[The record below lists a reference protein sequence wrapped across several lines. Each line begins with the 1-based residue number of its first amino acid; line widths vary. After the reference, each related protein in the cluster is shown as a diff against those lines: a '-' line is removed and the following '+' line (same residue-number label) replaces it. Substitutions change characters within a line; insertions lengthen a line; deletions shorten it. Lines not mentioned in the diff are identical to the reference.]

1 MKFVFRILIWKQ
13 EEGMKLMRVTR
24 RLSTMETKERRSS
37 RAMEKRMMLLR
48 KREKKSHENIVQKMA
63 MMKTIV
69 GNFILKEDPKSL
81 ATTTKGSQRLLQPFN
96 MI

>member
-1 MKFVFRILIWKQ
+1 MKFVFRPLIWKQ

-24 RLSTMETKERRSS
+24 SLSSMETKERGSS
-37 RAMEKRMMLLR
+37 RAMEKRMLLLR
-48 KREKKSHENIVQKMA
+48 KREKNSHADIVQKMA

-69 GNFILKEDPKSL
+69 ENFILKEDPKSL
-81 ATTTKGSQRLLQPFN
+81 ATKGSQRLLQPYN

>member
-1 MKFVFRILIWKQ
+1 MKFVFRKLIWKQ
-13 EEGMKLMRVTR
+13 EEGMKVMRVTR
-24 RLSTMETKERRSS
+24 IFSVMETKERGSS
-37 RAMEKRMMLLR
+37 RAMEKIMLLLR
-48 KREKKSHENIVQKMA
+48 KREKNLHENIVQKMA

-81 ATTTKGSQRLLQPFN
+81 ATKGSQRLLQPYN

>member
-1 MKFVFRILIWKQ
+1 VDAPASIWKQ
-13 EEGMKLMRVTR
+13 EEGMKLMRVKR
-24 RLSTMETKERRSS
+24 ILSAMETNERGSS
-37 RAMEKRMMLLR
+37 REMAKRMLLLR
-48 KREKKSHENIVQKMA
+48 KRDKNSHANIVQKMA

-81 ATTTKGSQRLLQPFN
+81 ATNGSQRLLQPYN

>member
-1 MKFVFRILIWKQ
+1 MKFVYRLLIWKQ
-13 EEGMKLMRVTR
+13 EEGTRLMRVTR
-24 RLSTMETKERRSS
+24 RLSAMEINERRSS

-48 KREKKSHENIVQKMA
+48 KREKKSHANIVQKMA

-69 GNFILKEDPKSL
+69 GNFILKEDPKGL
-81 ATTTKGSQRLLQPFN
+81 ETTPKGSQRLLQLFN

>member
-1 MKFVFRILIWKQ
+1 
-13 EEGMKLMRVTR
+13 
-24 RLSTMETKERRSS
+24 
-37 RAMEKRMMLLR
+37 MMLLR
-48 KREKKSHENIVQKMA
+48 KREKNSHENIVQKMA

-81 ATTTKGSQRLLQPFN
+81 ATKGSQRLLQPYN

>member
-1 MKFVFRILIWKQ
+1 MKFVFRPLIWKQ
-13 EEGMKLMRVTR
+13 EEGTKLMRVTR
-24 RLSTMETKERRSS
+24 SLSAMETKERGSS
-37 RAMEKRMMLLR
+37 REMAKRMLLLR
-48 KREKKSHENIVQKMA
+48 KREKNSHASIVQKMA

-81 ATTTKGSQRLLQPFN
+81 ATATKGSQRLLQPFN

>member
-1 MKFVFRILIWKQ
+1 LEARGRN
-13 EEGMKLMRVTR
+13 ETHEGNKKPF
-24 RLSTMETKERRSS
+24 SHGDKERGSS
-37 RAMEKRMMLLR
+37 RAMAKIMLLLK
-48 KREKKSHENIVQKMA
+48 KREKNSHANIVQKMA

-81 ATTTKGSQRLLQPFN
+81 ATKGSQRLLQPYN